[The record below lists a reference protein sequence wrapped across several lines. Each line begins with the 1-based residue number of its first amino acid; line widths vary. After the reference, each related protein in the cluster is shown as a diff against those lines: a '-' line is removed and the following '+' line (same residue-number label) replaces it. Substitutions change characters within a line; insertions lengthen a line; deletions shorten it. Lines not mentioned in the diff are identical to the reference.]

1 MVSAWKT
8 QSKTTT
14 PLKTEKKGLT
24 LCKII
29 ETRHPLIHNKTLKS
43 LFWAQFGAFL
53 FLIFKAGIYSTIF
66 YPILPNYYRPLC
78 CCSFVKQQ
86 QKKKESEKRPWIDF
100 LKT

>member
-43 LFWAQFGAFL
+43 LFWA
-53 FLIFKAGIYSTIF
+53 LIFKAGIYSTIF

-86 QKKKESEKRPWIDF
+86 QEKKESEKTPWIDF